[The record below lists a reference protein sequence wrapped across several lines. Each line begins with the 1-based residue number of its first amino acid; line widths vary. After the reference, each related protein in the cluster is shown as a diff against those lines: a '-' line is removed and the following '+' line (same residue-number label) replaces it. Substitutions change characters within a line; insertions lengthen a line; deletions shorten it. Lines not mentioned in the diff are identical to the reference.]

1 MRLIRSAGSRKAL
14 NNHSQR
20 VQVGIFH
27 CPKCNNDVQ
36 LSIMVGKNQ
45 SSCGCTGTIY
55 RPKPAERRCLMC
67 GKNFIS
73 RGPHNRRCG
82 LCEKAISGDGQA
94 YYMPPVHR

>member
-1 MRLIRSAGSRKAL
+1 MRRKYEIDKVCGKRKAL

-36 LSIMVGKNQ
+36 LSIMVRKNQ

-55 RPKPAERRCLMC
+55 RPKPAERRCLMWEE
-67 GKNFIS
+67 FHQP
-73 RGPHNRRCG
+73 R
-82 LCEKAISGDGQA
+82 AA
-94 YYMPPVHR
+94 